1 MPLNKVRAF
10 LDEHHTK
17 YVVISHSKAYTA
29 QGIAAIAH
37 IPGQELA
44 KTVIV
49 KLDGAL
55 GMAVLPASY
64 QVDLLALKKA
74 VGVKDASL
82 ASEREFKQHFPDCE
96 TGAMPPFGNLYG
108 IPVYVDETLTRDTE
122 IAFNAG
128 THLELIRMS
137 CGDFERLVKPTVLRF
152 STRHS
157 GPFDREP
164 QLVP

>member
-1 MPLNKVRAF
+1 MPLTKLRAF
-10 LDEHHTK
+10 LDEHHIK

-55 GMAVLPASY
+55 AMAVLPASY
-64 QVDLLALKKA
+64 QVDLLALKKLT
-74 VGVKDASL
+74 GVKDAAL

-96 TGAMPPFGNLYG
+96 TGAMPPFGNLYS
-108 IPVYVDETLTRDTE
+108 IPMYVDETLTADKE

-137 CGDFERLVKPTVLRF
+137 FADFKTLVKPEVLKF

-164 QLVP
+164 ALSL

>member
-10 LDEHHTK
+10 LDQHHIQ
-17 YVVISHSKAYTA
+17 YMVISHSKAYTA

-37 IPGQELA
+37 IRGQELA

-55 GMAVLPASY
+55 AMAVLPASY
-64 QVDLLALKKA
+64 QVDLLALKKV
-74 VGVKDASL
+74 VGVGDASL
-82 ASEREFKQHFPDCE
+82 ASEREFKHHFPDCE

-108 IPVYVDETLTRDTE
+108 IPVYMDETLTRDTE

-128 THLELIRMS
+128 THLELIRML
-137 CGDFERLVKPTVLRF
+137 CADFERLVKPIVLKF
-152 STRHS
+152 STLRPVS
-157 GPFDREP
+157 FDHEP
-164 QLVP
+164 ALVL

>member
-10 LDEHHTK
+10 LDEHHVK
-17 YVVISHSKAYTA
+17 YVVVSHSKAYTA

-44 KTVIV
+44 KTVVV

-55 GMAVLPASY
+55 ALAVLPASY
-64 QVDLLALKKA
+64 QVDLLALKKV

-82 ASEREFKQHFPDCE
+82 AGEGEFKQQFPDCE

-108 IPVYVDETLTRDTE
+108 MPVYVDKTLTRDKE

-128 THLELIRMS
+128 THFELIRMAYA
-137 CGDFERLVKPTVLRF
+137 DFDRLAKPEVLQF

-157 GPFDREP
+157 GPFDRAP
-164 QLVP
+164 APVL

>member
-10 LDEHHTK
+10 LDQHHIK

-29 QGIAAIAH
+29 QGIAAVAH

-55 GMAVLPASY
+55 AMAVLPASF

-74 VGVKDASL
+74 AGVNDAVL
-82 ASEREFKQHFPDCE
+82 ASEREFKLHFPDCE

-108 IPVYVDETLTRDTE
+108 IPVYVDEALTRDTE

-128 THLELIRMS
+128 THLELIRLS
-137 CGDFERLVKPTVLRF
+137 CADFEWLVKPLVLPF
-152 STRHS
+152 STRRS

-164 QLVP
+164 ALVP

>member
-1 MPLNKVRAF
+1 MPLNKVRAV
-10 LDEHHTK
+10 LDEHHVK

-55 GMAVLPASY
+55 AMAVLPASY
-64 QVDLLALKKA
+64 QVDLLALKKV
-74 VGVKDASL
+74 VGVKDATL
-82 ASEREFKQHFPDCE
+82 ASEREFKQYFPDCE
-96 TGAMPPFGNLYG
+96 TGAMPPFGNLYS
-108 IPVYVDETLTRDTE
+108 IPVYVDEALTRDHD

-137 CGDFERLVKPTVLRF
+137 FGDFEKLVKPLVLKF

-164 QLVP
+164 EFVL

>member
-10 LDEHHTK
+10 LDEHHTR

-37 IPGQELA
+37 IPGQQLA
-44 KTVIV
+44 KTVVV

-74 VGVKDASL
+74 AGVQDASL
-82 ASEREFKQHFPDCE
+82 ASEHEFKQHFPDCE
-96 TGAMPPFGNLYG
+96 TGAMPPFGNLYS
-108 IPVYVDETLTRDTE
+108 IPVYVDETLTRDAE

-137 CGDFERLVKPTVLRF
+137 FGDFDRLVKPMTLRF

-164 QLVP
+164 QLVL